1 VTATARMT
9 VCVDEAAEL
18 RPHRFVSAAGEPVA
32 WLNVGTEGELCV
44 YGSPAALRR
53 FGEAAV
59 GAAEAAEELAP
70 GRGHLR
76 VVAVGDRDGGLDAAG

>member
-1 VTATARMT
+1 MTATARMS
-9 VCVDEAAEL
+9 VCVDDVAAL

-32 WLNVGTEGELCV
+32 WLNVGDAGELCV

-53 FGEAAV
+53 LGEAAV
-59 GAAEAAEELAP
+59 EAADAADELAP

-76 VVAVGDRDGGLDAAG
+76 VVAGRAGDDELDAAG